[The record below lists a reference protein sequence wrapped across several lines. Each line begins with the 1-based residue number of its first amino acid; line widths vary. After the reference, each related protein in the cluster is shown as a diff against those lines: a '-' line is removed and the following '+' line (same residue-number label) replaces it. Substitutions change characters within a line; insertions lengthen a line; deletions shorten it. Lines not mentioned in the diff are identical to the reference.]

1 MAKGLTGN
9 MSKQIVSTL
18 LIGFIL
24 GFVLGRIRPKNLG
37 LYEFLHKC
45 YTNLDN
51 FILIISALIVVGSIY
66 FSTIGKIEVFSS
78 IVVNIFGSIVF
89 SWLLT
94 KKSSK
99 IEFKEQEEDLA
110 LRSFRHI
117 NYIDSAANTAYK
129 KIEQYLQ
136 QPDIELD
143 INTKLML
150 SSAMDQ
156 IKYIQGGI
164 NTCKMDWHDM
174 LSKEEKEHY
183 KNICDDGSNL
193 DEEYG
198 TVDVVMPD
206 IVYNQEDV

>member
-1 MAKGLTGN
+1 METNVIVAALLGLC
-9 MSKQIVSTL
+9 
-18 LIGFIL
+18 L
-24 GFVLGRIRPKNLG
+24 GFVLGRIRPKNIA
-37 LYEFLHKC
+37 LYEFLRKC

-51 FILIISALIVVGSIY
+51 FILVFSFLVVIGAIY
-66 FSTIGKIEVFSS
+66 FSTIEKLESFSA
-78 IVVNIFGSIVF
+78 IVINIFGSVIF

-99 IEFKEQEEDLA
+99 IEFKEQEEELA

-117 NYIDSAANTAYK
+117 NYIESAANTAYK
-129 KIEQYLQ
+129 KIEKYL
-136 QPDIELD
+136 DAENKLD
-143 INTKLML
+143 NETKLML

-174 LSKEEKEHY
+174 LSEKEKAHY
-183 KNICDDGSNL
+183 KNIRNNAINM

-198 TVDVVMPD
+198 TVDVVIPD
-206 IVYNQEDV
+206 IEYNQEDA

>member
-1 MAKGLTGN
+1 MEKGLIRN
-9 MSKQIVSTL
+9 MNTDIV
-18 LIGFIL
+18 IAVVVGICI
-24 GFVLGRIRPKNLG
+24 GFVLGRIRPKNLT
-37 LYEFLHKC
+37 LYEFLKKC

-51 FILIISALIVVGSIY
+51 FILVFSFEVVISAIY
-66 FSTIGKIEVFSS
+66 FSTTGRLTVISTLIL
-78 IVVNIFGSIVF
+78 NIFGSVAF

-99 IEFKEQEEDLA
+99 IEYREQEEELA

-129 KIEQYLQ
+129 KIEKYL
-136 QPDIELD
+136 DSEIELD
-143 INTKLML
+143 NETKLML

-174 LSKEEKEHY
+174 LSEKEKKHY
-183 KNICDDGSNL
+183 KDSCDMDSTEE
-193 DEEYG
+193 EEYG
-198 TVDVVMPD
+198 TVDVVIPE
-206 IVYNQEDV
+206 VEYNQEDA

>member
-1 MAKGLTGN
+1 MIKYMIVTG
-9 MSKQIVSTL
+9 
-18 LIGFIL
+18 IL
-24 GFVLGRIRPKNLG
+24 GLVVGFALGRIMPKNLG
-37 LYEFLHKC
+37 IYEFLNKC

-51 FILIISALIVVGSIY
+51 FILLLSFLVVVGSVY
-66 FSTIGKIEVFSS
+66 YATIGKLETFASIVINVFSS
-78 IVVNIFGSIVF
+78 VVF

-99 IEFKEQEEDLA
+99 IEFKEQEEELA

-117 NYIDSAANTAYK
+117 NYIESAANTAYK
-129 KIEQYLQ
+129 KIEQYLDD
-136 QPDIELD
+136 PDIDLD

-174 LSKEEKEHY
+174 LSQEEKEHY
-183 KNICDDGSNL
+183 RNHPNNESDVN
-193 DEEYG
+193 EFG
-198 TVDVVMPD
+198 TVDVVIPD
-206 IVYNQEDV
+206 VEYNQEDA